1 MRTVLILASILVALT
16 ASCKICYSESAVTA
30 RQLQKMAGEIN
41 ATLPLQL
48 DSEMVLYR
56 VVAYDNKELV
66 YQIQTISVNASDIDF
81 NIVKKLMRPKIKN
94 SLCTMPDTLAFLRM
108 GIIYTYSFHDKNNY
122 YMGKFSITPKDCG
135 F

>member
-56 VVAYDNKELV
+56 VVAYDNKELLAV
-66 YQIQTISVNASDIDF
+66 IYNDPVADNKTDPPQTINLYRQH
-81 NIVKKLMRPKIKN
+81 NK
-94 SLCTMPDTLAFLRM
+94 
-108 GIIYTYSFHDKNNY
+108 YWY
-122 YMGKFSITPKDCG
+122 YN
-135 F
+135 